1 MIKFKHITCLKYI
14 PSSKCWILI
23 FHAGGKSQKS
33 HEEAYGEQAQLTHFK
48 PLTQE
53 TDSLQLPLASSN
65 VGHQSVSQGAR
76 LSTGSVD
83 SGVGRSSSH
92 NSYTKLFHLN
102 DTGEVASPVTQL
114 LSAYEDDCTRIGSTQ
129 LPSTGTDTPFPAMKI
144 GKDDDYLRQIYQ
156 LISELREEVKELSG
170 RVGNLER
177 VQTKCHTHSP
187 SESSFAMS
195 ESNPKQAPFS
205 SPCHTEVAGSEQFT
219 NMHISINLQAR
230 PPTKSPLCRHHSDS
244 QANYQRREE
253 IRNKLKPSKQR
264 PFSEFID
271 VSTVCMMLL
280 FQIKMCNRI

>member
-1 MIKFKHITCLKYI
+1 M
-14 PSSKCWILI
+14 SV
-23 FHAGGKSQKS
+23 
-33 HEEAYGEQAQLTHFK
+33 
-48 PLTQE
+48 
-53 TDSLQLPLASSN
+53 TDN
-65 VGHQSVSQGAR
+65 VGHQSVSQSAR

-83 SGVGRSSSH
+83 SGVGRNSSH
-92 NSYTKLFHLN
+92 NSYSKLSHQD
-102 DTGEVASPVTQL
+102 DTGEVASPATQL
-114 LSAYEDDCTRIGSTQ
+114 LSAHEDDCTRISSIQ
-129 LPSTGTDTPFPAMKI
+129 LPSTSTETPSPVMKT
-144 GKDDDYLRQIYQ
+144 GKDDHYLSQIYH
-156 LISELREEVKELSG
+156 LISELREEVKELSD

-177 VQTKCHTHSP
+177 VQTKRSTHSL

-195 ESNPKQAPFS
+195 ESNPKQASFS

-244 QANYQRREE
+244 QANDQRRKE

-280 FQIKMCNRI
+280 FQIEMSNRI